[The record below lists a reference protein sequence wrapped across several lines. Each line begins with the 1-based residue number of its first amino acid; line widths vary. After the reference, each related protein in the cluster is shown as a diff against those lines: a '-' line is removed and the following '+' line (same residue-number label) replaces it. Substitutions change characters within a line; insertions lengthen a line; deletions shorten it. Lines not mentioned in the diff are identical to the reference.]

1 MADNQIYTSSNVQK
15 MFQKKNKGKK
25 WKKKKKNGRQKKDS
39 NKTCG
44 N

>member
-1 MADNQIYTSSNVQK
+1 MADNQIYKSSNVQK

-25 WKKKKKNGRQKKDS
+25 WKKKNGRQKKDS